1 MQKESKYIMK
11 SYDALFFTDDFLFSK
26 IMRNPEIAKGV
37 VQNLLGIKVK
47 KIEFVTSQYSIDELY
62 NGKGI
67 RLDAYLEDEE
77 KSVKQ
82 LANFACQNWKQ
93 NLNHQ
98 NNRKCIKVLLEMQT
112 VIKKDEGLRMRYYQS
127 MMDIDHLNRGEGF
140 RKLKESYVVFICLDD
155 PFGDGKPVYNFA
167 TKELDGSWIL
177 NDRIHKVIYNAS
189 SFEKADDRNVHAF
202 LQFLKNR
209 TATDPLTKEIQTAV
223 DSCKNHQKW
232 RAEYMLWKDQIREWK
247 DEAREDGLA
256 EGRTEG
262 MEEGKVIG
270 LKEGAKNKAIETA
283 KKMLE
288 NKISTDLIVKCTGL
302 SLEEVNKLKENL

>member
-1 MQKESKYIMK
+1 MQKKSKYTMK
-11 SYDALFFTDDFLFSK
+11 PYDELFFTDDFLFSK

-47 KIEFVTSQYSIDELY
+47 KIEFVTSQYSIEELY
-62 NGKGI
+62 SGKGI
-67 RLDAYLEDEE
+67 RLDAYLEDED
-77 KSVKQ
+77 KTLNP

-93 NLNHQ
+93 NLNRQ
-98 NNRKCIKVLLEMQT
+98 NNEKCISVLLEMQT

-127 MMDIDHLNRGEGF
+127 MMDIDHLNRGESF
-140 RKLKESYVVFICLDD
+140 KELKESYVVFICLDD
-155 PFGDGKPVYNFA
+155 PFGDEKPIYNFA
-167 TKELDGSWIL
+167 TKEVDGTRIL

-189 SFEKADDRNVHAF
+189 SFEKAENLNVRAF
-202 LQFLKNR
+202 LEYLEKHS
-209 TATDPLTKEIQTAV
+209 ATDPLTKKIQIAV

-256 EGRTEG
+256 EGR
-262 MEEGKVIG
+262 
-270 LKEGAKNKAIETA
+270 KEGANNKAIETA

-288 NKISTDLIVKCTGL
+288 NELSTNLIVKCTGL
-302 SLEEVNKLKENL
+302 PLEEVNKLKENL

>member
-1 MQKESKYIMK
+1 MQKESRYTMK
-11 SYDALFFTDDFLFSK
+11 PYDELFFTDDFLFSK

-47 KIEFVTSQYSIDELY
+47 KIEFVTSQYSLDELY

-67 RLDAYLEDEE
+67 RLDAYLEDED
-77 KSVKQ
+77 K
-82 LANFACQNWKQ
+82 
-93 NLNHQ
+93 
-98 NNRKCIKVLLEMQT
+98 IIDIEMQT

-127 MMDIDHLNRGEGF
+127 MMDIDHLNRGESF
-140 RKLKESYVVFICLDD
+140 KELKESYVVFICLDD

-167 TKELDGSWIL
+167 TKELDGTRIL

-189 SFEKADDRNVHAF
+189 SFEKADDQNVHAF
-202 LQFLKNR
+202 LQFLKDR

-223 DSCKNHQKW
+223 DSCKNRQKW

-256 EGRTEG
+256 EGR
-262 MEEGKVIG
+262 
-270 LKEGAKNKAIETA
+270 KEGSNNKAIETA
-283 KKMLE
+283 RNFLKK
-288 NKISTDLIVKCTGL
+288 NISAEIIAECTGL
-302 SLEEVNKLKENL
+302 SLEEVNKLNQSKS

>member
-1 MQKESKYIMK
+1 MQKESKYTMK
-11 SYDALFFTDDFLFSK
+11 PYDELFFTDDFLFSK
-26 IMRNPEIAKGV
+26 IMRDPEIAKGV

-67 RLDAYLEDEE
+67 RLDAYLEDED
-77 KSVKQ
+77 K
-82 LANFACQNWKQ
+82 
-93 NLNHQ
+93 
-98 NNRKCIKVLLEMQT
+98 IIDIEMQT
-112 VIKKDEGLRMRYYQS
+112 VIKRDEGLRMRYYQS
-127 MMDIDHLNRGEGF
+127 MMDIDHLNRGESF
-140 RKLKESYVVFICLDD
+140 RELKESYVVFICLDD

-167 TKELDGSWIL
+167 TKEVSGERIL

-256 EGRTEG
+256 EGR
-262 MEEGKVIG
+262 
-270 LKEGAKNKAIETA
+270 KEGLLSGERNAKIEAT
-283 KKMLE
+283 KNLLKMNLLTVE
-288 NKISTDLIVKCTGL
+288 QIAAAEQISV
-302 SLEEVNKLKENL
+302 EEVLKIKDSLQK

>member
-1 MQKESKYIMK
+1 MQKESKYTMK
-11 SYDALFFTDDFLFSK
+11 SYDDLFFTDDFLFSK
-26 IMRNPEIAKGV
+26 IMRDPEIAKGV

-67 RLDAYLEDEE
+67 RLDAYLEDED
-77 KSVKQ
+77 K
-82 LANFACQNWKQ
+82 
-93 NLNHQ
+93 
-98 NNRKCIKVLLEMQT
+98 IIDIEMQT
-112 VIKKDEGLRMRYYQS
+112 VIKRDEGLRMRYYQS
-127 MMDIDHLNRGEGF
+127 MMDIDHLNRGESF
-140 RKLKESYVVFICLDD
+140 KELKESYVVFICLDD

-167 TKELDGSWIL
+167 TKEASGERIL

-256 EGRTEG
+256 EGEA
-262 MEEGKVIG
+262 K
-270 LKEGAKNKAIETA
+270 GAKKKAIETA
-283 KKMLE
+283 RNFLKK
-288 NKISTDLIVKCTGL
+288 NISAAIIAECTGL
-302 SLEEVNKLKENL
+302 SLEEVNNLKK

>member
-1 MQKESKYIMK
+1 MQKESKYTMK
-11 SYDALFFTDDFLFSK
+11 PYDELFFTDDFLFSK

-67 RLDAYLEDEE
+67 RLDAYLEDED
-77 KSVKQ
+77 K
-82 LANFACQNWKQ
+82 
-93 NLNHQ
+93 
-98 NNRKCIKVLLEMQT
+98 IIDIEMQT
-112 VIKKDEGLRMRYYQS
+112 VIKRDEGLRMRYYQS
-127 MMDIDHLNRGEGF
+127 IMDIDHLNRGEGF
-140 RKLKESYVVFICLDD
+140 RELKESYVVFICLDD

-167 TKELDGSWIL
+167 TKEVSGERIL

-256 EGRTEG
+256 EGEA
-262 MEEGKVIG
+262 K
-270 LKEGAKNKAIETA
+270 GAKKKAIETA
-283 KKMLE
+283 RNFLKK
-288 NKISTDLIVKCTGL
+288 NISAAIIAECTGL
-302 SLEEVNKLKENL
+302 SLEEVNNLKK

>member
-1 MQKESKYIMK
+1 MQKESKYTMK
-11 SYDALFFTDDFLFSK
+11 SYDDLFFTDNFLFSK

-37 VQNLLGIKVK
+37 VQNLLGIKVR

-67 RLDAYLEDEE
+67 RLDAYLEDED
-77 KSVKQ
+77 K
-82 LANFACQNWKQ
+82 
-93 NLNHQ
+93 
-98 NNRKCIKVLLEMQT
+98 IIDIEMQT

-127 MMDIDHLNRGEGF
+127 MMDIDHLNRGESF
-140 RKLKESYVVFICLDD
+140 KELKESYVVFICLDD
-155 PFGDGKPVYNFA
+155 PFGEEKPVYNFA
-167 TKELDGSWIL
+167 TKEVSGERIL

-189 SFEKADDRNVHAF
+189 SFEKAENPNVRAF
-202 LQFLKNR
+202 LEFLKSH

-247 DEAREDGLA
+247 DEAREDGLS
-256 EGRTEG
+256 
-262 MEEGKVIG
+262 EGKSIG

-283 KKMLE
+283 RKMIE
-288 NKISTDLIVKCTGL
+288 NKISIDLIVKCTGL
-302 SLEEVNKLKENL
+302 SLEEVNSLKE

>member
-11 SYDALFFTDDFLFSK
+11 SYDELFFTDDFLFNK

-67 RLDAYLEDEE
+67 RLDAYLEDED

-98 NNRKCIKVLLEMQT
+98 NNRKCIKFLLEMQT

-140 RKLKESYVVFICLDD
+140 RKLKKSYIVFICLDD

-167 TKELDGSWIL
+167 TKELDGGRIL

-189 SFEKADDRNVHAF
+189 SFEKAENPNVRAF
-202 LQFLKNR
+202 LEYLEKHS
-209 TATDPLTKEIQTAV
+209 ATDPLTKEIQTAV

-247 DEAREDGLA
+247 DEAREDGLE
-256 EGRTEG
+256 EGR
-262 MEEGKVIG
+262 VIG
-270 LKEGAKNKAIETA
+270 LKEGERRGARNKSIETT
-283 KKMLE
+283 KQLLKMNILTVE
-288 NKISTDLIVKCTGL
+288 QIATATQLSVDEILKIKQ
-302 SLEEVNKLKENL
+302 EMK

>member
-1 MQKESKYIMK
+1 MQKESKYTMK
-11 SYDALFFTDDFLFSK
+11 PYDELFFTDDFLFSK

-67 RLDAYLEDEE
+67 RLDAYLEDED
-77 KSVKQ
+77 K
-82 LANFACQNWKQ
+82 
-93 NLNHQ
+93 
-98 NNRKCIKVLLEMQT
+98 IIDIEMQT
-112 VIKKDEGLRMRYYQS
+112 VIKRDEGLRMRYYQS
-127 MMDIDHLNRGEGF
+127 IMDIDHLNRGESF
-140 RKLKESYVVFICLDD
+140 RELKESYVVFICLDD
-155 PFGDGKPVYNFA
+155 PFGDGKPVYNFV

-256 EGRTEG
+256 EGR
-262 MEEGKVIG
+262 
-270 LKEGAKNKAIETA
+270 KEGLLSGERNAKIEAT
-283 KKMLE
+283 KNLLKMNLLTVE
-288 NKISTDLIVKCTGL
+288 QIAAAEQISV
-302 SLEEVNKLKENL
+302 EEVLKIKDSLQK